1 MKKEKKQESVAE
13 APQKPHEPPTRW
25 DETFEDSDHTH
36 FIRMSAEAMQEA
48 MNIAA
53 TDRDVEKMLQVAG
66 HWGTLAA
73 TLRDLNRSRLP
84 IGFNKEDTDG

>member
-1 MKKEKKQESVAE
+1 MKKDKQKEQPV
-13 APQKPHEPPTRW
+13 PQEPKHTVPPTRW
-25 DETFEDSDHTH
+25 EESFDDSDHHH

-53 TDRDVEKMLQVAG
+53 TDRDVEKMLAVAG

-73 TLRDLNRSRLP
+73 TLRDLNRSRTP
-84 IGFNKEDTDG
+84 IGFNKEDNDG